1 MLIFEKRAPIH
12 ASKSFLFELL
22 YIAYEENDYKQF
34 LFNSRKI
41 RAEGRTPLRRAFE
54 CVYLI
59 KLLLKPVQLT

>member
-1 MLIFEKRAPIH
+1 MTI
-12 ASKSFLFELL
+12 
-22 YIAYEENDYKQF
+22 KQF
-34 LFNSRKI
+34 LFHSRKI